1 MFDVRLV
8 RRFRGSLF
16 QRRQRVVCGLPRRR
30 KGVRPMDQEAF
41 GARLRQLRE
50 SQRPVKSMAVVS
62 ELCGMERSALRRY
75 ERGERLPSI
84 AAMIALADYYGVT
97 LDYLAGR

>member
-1 MFDVRLV
+1 
-8 RRFRGSLF
+8 
-16 QRRQRVVCGLPRRR
+16 
-30 KGVRPMDQEAF
+30 MDQEAF

-50 SQRPVKSMAVVS
+50 SQRPAKSMAVVS

>member
-1 MFDVRLV
+1 
-8 RRFRGSLF
+8 
-16 QRRQRVVCGLPRRR
+16 
-30 KGVRPMDQEAF
+30 MDQEAF

-97 LDYLAGR
+97 MDYLAGR

>member
-1 MFDVRLV
+1 
-8 RRFRGSLF
+8 
-16 QRRQRVVCGLPRRR
+16 
-30 KGVRPMDQEAF
+30 
-41 GARLRQLRE
+41 
-50 SQRPVKSMAVVS
+50 MAVVS